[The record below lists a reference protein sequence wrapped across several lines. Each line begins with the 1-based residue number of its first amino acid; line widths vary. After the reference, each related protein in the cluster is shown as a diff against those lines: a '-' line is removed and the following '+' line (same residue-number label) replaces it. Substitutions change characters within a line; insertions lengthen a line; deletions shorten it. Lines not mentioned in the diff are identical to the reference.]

1 VKERKEDLKCQPL
14 LFNKTKERTSTQ
26 SIMKIIEEVL
36 PQKIGCLICFLKKL
50 QHQQHQHQNPNHRI
64 DLVVKIAD
72 LEGPD
77 VMMVKSTEGI
87 LDVDETAV
95 VVGEINVI
103 TTLEINLDQN

>member
-1 VKERKEDLKCQPL
+1 
-14 LFNKTKERTSTQ
+14 
-26 SIMKIIEEVL
+26 MKIIKEVL
-36 PQKIGCLICFLKKL
+36 PQKIGCFICFLKKL
-50 QHQQHQHQNPNHRI
+50 QHQQHQHLNPNHHMN
-64 DLVVKIAD
+64 LVLKSAD

-77 VMMVKSTEGI
+77 VMVVKSTEGI